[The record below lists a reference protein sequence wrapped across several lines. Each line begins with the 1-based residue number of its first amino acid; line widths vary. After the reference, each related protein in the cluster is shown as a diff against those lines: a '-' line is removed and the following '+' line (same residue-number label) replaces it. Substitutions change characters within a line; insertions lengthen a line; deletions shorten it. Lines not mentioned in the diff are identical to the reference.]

1 MIGIII
7 IVVILLVI
15 LLSVLLIYRHYS
27 HNKVKGGTITDLP
40 GCLYTTDRIRSIIYI
55 PKPRS
60 NISED
65 NIPKWN
71 DLMNSIRNFVVIYH
85 NAFNKLK
92 CKHTLDVGSFKTYI
106 YGNKKLSKTNNLFIF
121 IHGGDDT
128 GHYHPPLISDKYDN
142 FLLKHIDEFVSNRY
156 DDACNSLFKEFN
168 DINSKYNN
176 PYKQQQDKEKDI
188 YYKFKLVDKN
198 NENIASLLKEYGN
211 MSQYDYTDITNGMY
225 SLYYKLVDNDIDV
238 AVLHY
243 DDNGNYSDECAIEQ
257 LSKQL
262 KLINSFGYS
271 NITLCGHSYGGY
283 LTSLLLANTP
293 ELLNGCNNVILS
305 APLVTEGYVST
316 SDITMPKPFHSKDPS
331 RYVPNKINPNTYNL
345 INELCKRL
353 EKIRDGTRVDSPL
366 IYHYRDRLIDNS
378 PIRTYFDNF
387 DLHLVD
393 RIDEMKLTND
403 SFNDISNYYAYLYPF
418 SDHAFIPIDKIQSVP
433 NRVNEYKGNLFI
445 ACAADDSN
453 TMYNIEF
460 KNLYDNINRMRNGNV
475 TTITIQKG
483 NHGYIRKNEVDE
495 SFIDIVNG
503 KKLVSN
509 SRIAINN
516 PEFDIDSSVNGYNNS
531 LIKIY
536 LNRLIVVRTDAH

>member
-1 MIGIII
+1 MHCFDNEMIGIIVAV
-7 IVVILLVI
+7 IVLVI
-15 LLSVLLIYRHYS
+15 LLAVLLIYRHCS
-27 HNKVKGGTITDLP
+27 HNKVIGGTIIDLP
-40 GCLYTTDRIRSIIYI
+40 GYLYTMDRIRTIIYI

-65 NIPKWN
+65 NITKWN
-71 DLMNSIRNFVVIYH
+71 DVMNSIRNFAVIYH
-85 NAFNKLK
+85 NACNKLK

-106 YGNKKLSKTNNLFIF
+106 YGNKELSKTNNLFIF

-128 GHYHPPLISDKYDN
+128 GLYHPPLISDKYDN

-156 DDACNSLFKEFN
+156 DDACNSLFREFT

-176 PYKQQQDKEKDI
+176 PYTQLPDKAKEI
-188 YYKFKLVDKN
+188 YYRFKLVDKN
-198 NENIASLLKEYGN
+198 NKNTATLLKEYGN
-211 MSQYDYTDITNGMY
+211 MSPYDYTDVTNGMY
-225 SLYYKLVDNDIDV
+225 SLYYKLVDNGIDV

-243 DDNGNYSDECAIEQ
+243 DDNDECATEQ

-262 KLINSFGYS
+262 RLINSFGYS

-293 ELLNGCNNVILS
+293 ELLKECNNVILS

-316 SDITMPKPFHSKDPS
+316 SAITIPKPFHSKDPS
-331 RYVPNKINPNTYNL
+331 RYVPGKINSNTYNL

-353 EKIRDGTRVDSPL
+353 EKIRVDSPL
-366 IYHYRDRLIDNS
+366 TYHYRDRLIDNS

-393 RIDEMKLTND
+393 RSELNEFEID
-403 SFNDISNYYAYLYPF
+403 SFNDISNYYVYLYPF

-483 NHGYIRKNEVDE
+483 NHGYIRNNEADDM
-495 SFIDIVNG
+495 FIDIVNG

-516 PEFDIDSSVNGYNNS
+516 PKFDIDSSVNGYNNS